1 MKDKIR
7 AEVIHYWMEKAHE
20 ALESARSEQKY
31 NRRVFAVNRAY
42 YACFYSASAVL
53 MKMGKT
59 FHKHTG
65 VRASIHRS
73 LIKKNLLDVS
83 WGKFYDLVFENRQR
97 GDYQELVE
105 FEPKEVEEIVSQAEK
120 FVTVMKEL
128 LEQLQNSEIRPS
140 SEE

>member
-1 MKDKIR
+1 MR
-7 AEVIHYWMEKAHE
+7 AEVIVYWLEKARE
-20 ALESARSEQKY
+20 ALASARSEQQC

-65 VRASIHRS
+65 VRASLHRL
-73 LIKKNLLDVS
+73 LIKTGLLEAS

-105 FEPKEVEEIVSQAEK
+105 FEAEELEEIISQAEK
-120 FVTVMKEL
+120 FVAVMKAL
-128 LEQLQNSEIRPS
+128 LEQLP
-140 SEE
+140 

>member
-1 MKDKIR
+1 MKDEIK
-7 AEVIHYWMEKAHE
+7 AEVIRYWMDKAYE
-20 ALESARSEQKY
+20 ALESAKSEQKY

-42 YACFYSASAVL
+42 YACFYAVSAVL

-59 FHKHTG
+59 FRKHTG

-73 LIKKNLLDVS
+73 LIKTGLLDVS

-105 FEPKEVEEIVSQAEK
+105 FEAEELEEIISQAEK
-120 FVTVMKEL
+120 FVDVLENL
-128 LEQLQNSEIRPS
+128 LEQLQQSETELS
-140 SEE
+140 SDE